1 MNLKH
6 IFHQNLPLILTSM
19 AVTGTISTVVLA
31 VKATP
36 QAHIDIANAQSEQT
50 EPLSAVDKVRL
61 TWRYYIPTALVG
73 GATLSAILG
82 AHGVNM
88 RRQAALVGLYS
99 LTDRA
104 FSEYKDKMVDVIGP
118 KKEAQARE
126 DLAAAAI
133 ERDDVASKEVYIVG
147 NGTHKIYDE
156 NSGRLFESD
165 IESVRKAVNDI
176 NAQINNEV
184 YASLNDF
191 YRLVG
196 LPPTALG
203 EEVGWRSDRMLDI
216 DFGTALVENEPVIS
230 MNYRIAPIRGYW
242 KGHL

>member
-1 MNLKH
+1 
-6 IFHQNLPLILTSM
+6 
-19 AVTGTISTVVLA
+19 
-31 VKATP
+31 
-36 QAHIDIANAQSEQT
+36 
-50 EPLSAVDKVRL
+50 
-61 TWRYYIPTALVG
+61 
-73 GATLSAILG
+73 
-82 AHGVNM
+82 M